1 MSESSAEWLAYRRAV
16 SQVFHA
22 LSQPITAL
30 QCSLELTLR
39 RARSAEELQGGLR
52 EGLENSQRLIRVLG
66 WLRKFAEASEPKK
79 CTAVDLEKVL
89 RNWEAEIRPI
99 AESLGE
105 RIEVES
111 LGANEVIA
119 NEDVV
124 YEICMMVGDFVTARA
139 SKTIKA
145 LVAGESV
152 SFLVSAHGV
161 QIESASDMSTLL
173 SQAPELAVACR
184 LVQSMNGTFSV
195 EKVEDRIVI
204 KFALPPKSDD
214 PKETTVH

>member
-1 MSESSAEWLAYRRAV
+1 VSECFAEWLAYRRAV
-16 SQVFHA
+16 SEVFHA

-39 RARSAEELQGGLR
+39 RARSAEELQSGLR

-66 WLRKFAEASEPKK
+66 WLRKFAEASEPKE
-79 CTAVDLEKVL
+79 CTAVDLKKVL
-89 RNWEAEIRPI
+89 KNWEAEILPI
-99 AESLGE
+99 AESLGK
-105 RIEVES
+105 RIEIEC
-111 LGANEVIA
+111 LGANEVVA

-124 YEICMMVGDFVTARA
+124 YEICMMIGDFVTASA

-152 SFLVSAHGV
+152 SFLISANGV
-161 QIESASDMSTLL
+161 TIESASDMSTLL

-184 LVQSMNGTFSV
+184 LIQSMNGIFSV
-195 EKVEDRIVI
+195 KKVKDRVVI
-204 KFALPPKSDD
+204 KFALPKSDD
-214 PKETTVH
+214 PTETLAD

>member
-1 MSESSAEWLAYRRAV
+1 VSECSAEWLAYRRAA
-16 SQVFHA
+16 SEVFHA

-39 RARSAEELQGGLR
+39 RARSAEELQDGLR

-66 WLRKFAEASEPKK
+66 WLRKFAEASEPRE
-79 CTAVDLEKVL
+79 CSAVNLGRIV
-89 RNWEAEIRPI
+89 RTWGAETLPV
-99 AESLGE
+99 AESLGKYIYIDCLE
-105 RIEVES
+105 ETEV
-111 LGANEVIA
+111 LA

-124 YEICMMVGDFVTARA
+124 FEICMMVGDFVTASA
-139 SKTIKA
+139 SKAIKA

-152 SFLVSAHGV
+152 SFLISANGV
-161 QIESASDMSTLL
+161 KIESASDMSTLL

-184 LVQSMNGTFSV
+184 LVQSMYGTFSV

-204 KFALPPKSDD
+204 KFALPPTSDD
-214 PKETTVH
+214 PKETSVD